1 MKSITITGGCG
12 FIGRN
17 LTRILL
23 NRGDRVRI
31 LDNLSVGTQGELAR
45 VATVQQASGWPA
57 DSTKIDLMIGDIRDP
72 AACAA
77 ALTGAQATVHLA
89 AQSGVMPSIE
99 SPLFDCETN
108 VLGTLNLL
116 QACVQQGTRQFVFA
130 SSSAPLGETTPPVHE
145 GLPARPMSPY
155 GASKL
160 SGEGYCSAYF
170 HSFGIRTTALRFSN
184 VYGPGSA
191 HKGSVV
197 ARFFRSALEGEPLII
212 YGDGEQTRDFIYIDD
227 LCSAIL
233 GALDSDTGGE
243 TFQIATFH
251 ESTVNEI
258 AAQVRRVVERDLG
271 IQVEIRHVGAR
282 KGEIVRSFSDISKAR
297 RQIGYEPKMSLHQ
310 GLEQTWAWF
319 RENYHV
325 GAKL

>member
-17 LTRILL
+17 LTKALL
-23 NRGDRVRI
+23 GRGDRVRI
-31 LDNLSVGTQGELAR
+31 LDNLSVGTETELAGVAPVR
-45 VATVQQASGWPA
+45 RGPEWPEDPATVGL
-57 DSTKIDLMIGDIRDP
+57 IVGDIRDP
-72 AACAA
+72 AACASALAGTQA
-77 ALTGAQATVHLA
+77 AVHLA

-99 SPLFDCETN
+99 APMVDCQTN
-108 VLGTLNLL
+108 VIGTLNML
-116 QACVQQGTRQFVFA
+116 QACVERGTGQFVFA

-160 SGEGYCSAYF
+160 AGEGYCSAYF

-197 ARFFRSALEGEPLII
+197 AWFFRCALEGRPLTI

-258 AAQVRRVVERDLG
+258 AEHIQRLVERDRG
-271 IQVEIRHVGAR
+271 TRVHIHRTDAR
-282 KGEIVRSFSDISKAR
+282 KGEIIRSFSDISKAR
-297 RQIGYEPKMSLHQ
+297 SRIGYEPRVSLEE
-310 GLEQTWAWF
+310 GLERTWIWF
-319 RENYHV
+319 RENYQV
-325 GAKL
+325 GAKT

>member
-23 NRGDRVRI
+23 GRGDRVRI
-31 LDNLSVGTQGELAR
+31 LDNLSVGTEAELAR
-45 VATVQQASGWPA
+45 VAPVQHTTDWPA
-57 DSTKIDLMIGDIRDP
+57 NSTVIGLMVGDIRDR

-77 ALTGAQATVHLA
+77 ALTGADAAVHLA

-99 SPLFDCETN
+99 SPMFDCETN

-116 QACVQQGTRQFVFA
+116 QACVQQGTGQFVFA

-160 SGEGYCSAYF
+160 AGEGYCSAYF
-170 HSFGIRTTALRFSN
+170 HSFGIHTTALRFSN

-197 ARFFRSALEGEPLII
+197 ARFFRSAIEGKPLTI

-227 LCSAIL
+227 LCAAIT
-233 GALDSDTGGE
+233 GALDSDAGGE

-258 AAQVRRVVERDLG
+258 AAHVRRLVERDCG
-271 IQVEIRHVGAR
+271 VRVEIEHTGAR

-297 RQIGYEPKMSLHQ
+297 SRIGFEPKMPLEE
-310 GLEQTWAWF
+310 GLERTWAWF
-319 RENYHV
+319 QKNYRV
-325 GAKL
+325 DAKP